1 MVFRRR
7 IRGGPNGSPGE
18 RWVILTQY
26 YPPEPGAPQIRL
38 HTLARHLQRAGID
51 VRVLTGMP
59 NYPQGVVHEGYR
71 RKLQATET
79 IDGIPVSRVWLYPAT
94 GRSIFRRLANYL
106 SFTFTATAYLLF
118 MPKIDM
124 LFVES
129 QPISLGI
136 AGVMLKWLRGIPYV
150 YNIPDLQADSAKQLG
165 FVGARVLL
173 RIAVGMEQFFMRQ
186 SWTVSTVTNRFI
198 EYYVDR
204 GIPRAKLTFLP
215 NGADIEV
222 LRPLPYDEQYA
233 RRLGVFGK
241 KVFTYAGTHA
251 YYHGLE
257 ALIEAARLLQDRPD
271 IVILLVG
278 QGPVRENLRR
288 MARVYGLEN
297 VVFGDSPFAEMP
309 QLMSITYASVVVMK
323 DIETAEKMRLSKTFP
338 PLACGVPVI
347 HSGRGEAADLIVER
361 ECGLCAP
368 PDSPQD
374 LQQVIRSLADDQAL
388 RDKLG
393 ANGRRFITEELSWEQ
408 IITRWLEQLRA
419 LRARDDAPP
428 VPQAVGATSA
438 STGAHAAPAVG
449 VNAAIDRPAGVS
461 EP

>member
-1 MVFRRR
+1 MRRR
-7 IRGGPNGSPGE
+7 KRGGPDGSPGE

-38 HTLARHLQRAGID
+38 HTLATHLRQAGID

-59 NYPQGVVHEGYR
+59 NYPQGVVHEAYR
-71 RKLQATET
+71 RKLYATDV
-79 IDGIPVSRVWLYPAT
+79 IDGIQVSRVWLYAAT

-106 SFTFTATAYLLF
+106 SFTFTATCYLLF
-118 MPKIDM
+118 MRRIDM

-136 AGVMLKWLRGIPYV
+136 AGVMLKWFRGIPYV

-165 FVGARVLL
+165 FVGARILL

-186 SWTVSTVTNRFI
+186 SWTVSTVTHRFI
-198 EYYVDR
+198 DYYVER
-204 GIPRAKLTFLP
+204 GIRRPKLTFLP
-215 NGADIEV
+215 NGADIDV
-222 LRPLPYDEQYA
+222 LRPLPYDEKYA
-233 RRLGVFGK
+233 ERLGVRGK

-257 ALIEAARLLQDRPD
+257 VLIEAARLLQDRPD

-278 QGPVRENLRR
+278 QGPVRDNLKR

-361 ECGLCAP
+361 DCGMCAP
-368 PDSPQD
+368 PDSPND
-374 LQQVIRSLADDQAL
+374 LQAVIRSLADDRPL
-388 RDKLG
+388 RDRLG
-393 ANGRRFITEELSWEQ
+393 VNGRRFIAEELSWET
-408 IITRWLEQLRA
+408 IITRWLAQLRE
-419 LRARDDAPP
+419 LRANESAGGVASSAEVAPP
-428 VPQAVGATSA
+428 GENDLRHQAVGAQRA
-438 STGAHAAPAVG
+438 
-449 VNAAIDRPAGVS
+449 RKAG